1 MTASSLPWRSLT
13 CLPAC
18 LALPCLA
25 CLACVPFLSF
35 LPSCSPL
42 RHVATCEWASLIRL
56 DGSRRRLI
64 HHPNSSVV
72 QLTCARRREKKKKTE
87 KKTNLN
93 PARTDVTSS
102 QHLQRPTPTPLPRF
116 LPNAGKHSTSHPLTR
131 SLSQGQGQGQA
142 QAQAQAQGQNR
153 QHRLRNWVPIG

>member
-72 QLTCARRREKKKKTE
+72 QLTCARRREKKKKNR
-87 KKTNLN
+87 KKNK
-93 PARTDVTSS
+93 PKSGAHGRDV
-102 QHLQRPTPTPLPRF
+102 F
-116 LPNAGKHSTSHPLTR
+116 STSTTSDSNSTPEVPPKCGEALHLSPAHPLSVTR
-131 SLSQGQGQGQA
+131 TRTRTSPSPSPSP
-142 QAQAQAQGQNR
+142 R
-153 QHRLRNWVPIG
+153 TE